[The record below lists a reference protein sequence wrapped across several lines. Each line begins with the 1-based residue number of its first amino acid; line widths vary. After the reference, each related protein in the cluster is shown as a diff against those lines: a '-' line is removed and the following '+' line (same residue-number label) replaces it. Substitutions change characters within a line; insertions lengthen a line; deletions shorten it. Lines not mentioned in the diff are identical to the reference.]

1 MKKRVRI
8 VGVGAVAAAVAAF
21 FLQPRKGA
29 ERREA
34 VRRGGERLVREGSN
48 VTSLVGPRR
57 RRGGAAIAELR
68 VAIADALL
76 DDLGADGF
84 GLRVIVDDDG
94 TLTVRG
100 EVGSLEQIRRASEV
114 IERVRGGAE
123 VVNLIRLRTPAG
135 GGAFTG

>member
-1 MKKRVRI
+1 MKKRARI
-8 VGVGAVAAAVAAF
+8 VGLGAIAAAGAAF
-21 FLQPRKGA
+21 FLHPRKGA
-29 ERREA
+29 DRREA

-48 VTSLVGPRR
+48 VTSLVGTRR
-57 RRGGAAIAELR
+57 RRGRAGAAELR
-68 VAIADALL
+68 AEIAEALL
-76 DDLGADGF
+76 DELGADGF
-84 GLRVIVDDDG
+84 GLRVIAGDDG

>member
-1 MKKRVRI
+1 MKKRI
-8 VGVGAVAAAVAAF
+8 SLVGVGAAAAAAAAF
-21 FLQPRKGA
+21 FLHPRKGA
-29 ERREA
+29 ERREK

-48 VTSLVGPRR
+48 VTSLVGKGR
-57 RRGGAAIAELR
+57 RRGGAGAAVLR
-68 VAIADALL
+68 ADIADALL
-76 DDLGADGF
+76 DELGADGF
-84 GLRVIVDDDG
+84 GLRVIAGDDG

-100 EVGSLEQIRRASEV
+100 EVGSLELIRRASEV

>member
-48 VTSLVGPRR
+48 VTSLVGTRR

-100 EVGSLEQIRRASEV
+100 EVGSLDLIRRASEV

-123 VVNLIRLRTPAG
+123 VVNLVRLRTPAG

>member
-1 MKKRVRI
+1 M
-8 VGVGAVAAAVAAF
+8 GAVAAAVAAF

-48 VTSLVGPRR
+48 VTSLVGTRRR

-100 EVGSLEQIRRASEV
+100 EVGSLDLIRRASEV

-123 VVNLIRLRTPAG
+123 VVNLVRLRTPAG